1 MLYRM
6 TSDPKRVENA
16 DFGDLIKVMTADEER
31 KRPTARQV
39 ADYLRLGDFAW
50 SWRGGMPDGEG
61 AVVSAWYVW
70 DEGDR
75 LHVGYCEEGRGR
87 YQFRFCFLLC
97 CLRSRLGMI
106 VK

>member
-1 MLYRM
+1 MNKARIPTSRLKSKDMLYRM

-50 SWRGGMPDGEG
+50 AWRGGMPDGEG
-61 AVVSAWYVW
+61 AVVCNTCGS
-70 DEGDR
+70 
-75 LHVGYCEEGRGR
+75 
-87 YQFRFCFLLC
+87 C
-97 CLRSRLGMI
+97 C
-106 VK
+106 V